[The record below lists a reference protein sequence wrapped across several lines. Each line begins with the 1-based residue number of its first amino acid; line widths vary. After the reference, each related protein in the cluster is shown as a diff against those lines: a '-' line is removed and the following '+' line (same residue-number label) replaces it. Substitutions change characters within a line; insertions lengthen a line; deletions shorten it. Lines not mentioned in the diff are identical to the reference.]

1 MRVVRLMGFVLAA
14 AAIPAAVLAVGPA
27 GGGRD
32 KGTKPETQ
40 ADRTIVLG
48 AGPDVQLLGVGGPEI
63 GVTIRDGD
71 KGEGVIVNDVRTG
84 GPASKAGIKAGDTI
98 IEFDGEKVRSS
109 RQLTRLVQESLAGR
123 SAKIAVTRDGKRV
136 DLAVT
141 PEVRADGEWS
151 RALQGDTDKLR
162 QELRDQLREVPRQ
175 GELFQFGGD
184 AYRFRMP
191 APGQLEMVP
200 RGGWSGPFEGFFQPG
215 GRLGAT
221 IQEMTPQ
228 LATYFGA
235 KEGGVLVT
243 AVTEGSAAAQ
253 AGLKAGDVVTAVN
266 DKGIKTSADLVR
278 ALSEAGDNAEVAI
291 AIVRD
296 HKPMTVKAKLEAGTS
311 RSRRVVRRTIIV

>member
-27 GGGRD
+27 IGGRD
-32 KGTKPETQ
+32 RGAKSEGQ
-40 ADRTIVLG
+40 ADRTIVWG

-71 KGEGVIVNDVRTG
+71 KGEGVIVNDVRSG

-123 SAKIAVTRDGKRV
+123 SAKIAVMREGKRV

-141 PEVRADGEWS
+141 PEARAGGEWS
-151 RALQGDTDKLR
+151 GTLLGDTDKLR

-175 GELFQFGGD
+175 GDSFQFGGN

-191 APGQLEMVP
+191 APGQLEIVP
-200 RGGWSGPFEGFFQPG
+200 GEGWSGPFGGFFQPG

-243 AVTEGSAAAQ
+243 AVTEGSAAAK
-253 AGLKAGDVVTAVN
+253 AGLKVGDVVTAVN
-266 DKGIKTSADLVR
+266 DKGIKTTADLVR
-278 ALSEAGDNAEVAI
+278 ALSEAGDDAEVAI

>member
-1 MRVVRLMGFVLAA
+1 MRVVRLMGYVLAA

-27 GGGRD
+27 IGGQT
-32 KGTKPETQ
+32 KGAKPEGQ
-40 ADRTIVLG
+40 ADRTLTLA
-48 AGPDVQLLGVGGPEI
+48 AGPDVQVLGLGGPEI

-71 KGEGVIVNDVRTG
+71 KGEGVIVNDVRNG
-84 GPASKAGIKAGDTI
+84 SPASKAGIKAGDTI

-123 SAKIAVTRDGKRV
+123 SAKIAVMRDGKRV

-141 PEVRADGEWS
+141 PEARAGGAWS
-151 RALQGDTDKLR
+151 GAFQGDIDQLR
-162 QELRDQLREVPRQ
+162 QELGDQLREVPRQ
-175 GELFQFGGD
+175 GDQFQFGGN

-191 APGQLEMVP
+191 APGQLEMIP
-200 RGGWSGPFEGFFQPG
+200 PEGWSRSFEGFLQPG
-215 GRLGAT
+215 GRLGAAV
-221 IQEMTPQ
+221 QEMTPQ

-235 KEGGVLVT
+235 KEGVLVT
-243 AVTEGSAAAQ
+243 AVTDGSAAAK

-266 DKGIKTSADLVR
+266 DKGVKTSADLVR
-278 ALSEAGDNAEVAI
+278 ALSEAGDVTEVAI

-311 RSRRVVRRTIIV
+311 RSRRVIRRTIIV